1 MGLDPRRELLRL
13 LLALLLGFALGFVY
27 DVLRPPRRR
36 FGRAVAA
43 LLDLLF
49 GLLAAIAAFLFAMSA
64 GEGRLGLWELT
75 ASLLGFLLYLHSL
88 SPLFYPLLT
97 ALLETLCS
105 IMESTKKFC
114 VNLQISAKKIFQ
126 NVRKCFIV
134 KR

>member
-13 LLALLLGFALGFVY
+13 LLALLLGFAPGFVY

-36 FGRAVAA
+36 FGRAAAA

-49 GLLAAIAAFLFAMSA
+49 GLLAAIAVFLFTMSA
-64 GEGRLGLWELT
+64 GEGRLGLWELA

-88 SPLFYPLLT
+88 SPLFFPLLT
-97 ALLETLCS
+97 LLLESLYS
-105 IMESTKKFC
+105 IMESFKKIC
-114 VNLQISAKKIFQ
+114 VNIQISAKKNFQ
-126 NVRKCFIV
+126 KVRKCFIV

>member
-36 FGRAVAA
+36 FGRAAAA

-49 GLLAAIAAFLFAMSA
+49 GLFAAIAVFLFTMSA
-64 GEGRLGLWELT
+64 GEGRLGLWELA

-88 SPLFYPLLT
+88 SPLFCPLLT
-97 ALLETLCS
+97 FLLESLYS
-105 IMESTKKFC
+105 IMESDVF
-114 VNLQISAKKIFQ
+114 
-126 NVRKCFIV
+126 
-134 KR
+134 